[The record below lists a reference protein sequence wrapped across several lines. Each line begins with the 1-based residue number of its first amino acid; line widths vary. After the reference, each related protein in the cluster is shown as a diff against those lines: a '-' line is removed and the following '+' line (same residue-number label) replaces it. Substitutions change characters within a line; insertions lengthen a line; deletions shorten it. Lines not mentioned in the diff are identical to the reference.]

1 MSFCE
6 IKKKYVILNLFLFL
20 MTKSAK
26 EFFIKK
32 KNPQKTEKQ
41 LSYFELRVFNR
52 IK

>member
-20 MTKSAK
+20 MTKSAR

-32 KNPQKTEKQ
+32 NPPKTEKTIV
-41 LSYFELRVFNR
+41 LFWTSGL
-52 IK
+52 

>member
-6 IKKKYVILNLFLFL
+6 IKKKYVILDLFLFL

-26 EFFIKK
+26 EFKK
-32 KNPQKTEKQ
+32 KKKTQKTEKQ

>member
-32 KNPQKTEKQ
+32 KTPKTEKQ

>member
-26 EFFIKK
+26 EFIKK
-32 KNPQKTEKQ
+32 NTPKTEKQ